1 MKILPDWLKNGY
13 LRLVQPV
20 ADWLI
25 RNRVSPNTLTTIGTA
40 CAVAGGVLYATGRIR
55 TGGVVLGLTGLFD
68 VLDGVV
74 ARRTNRTTVFG
85 AFYDS
90 TLDRIAD
97 GAVLGGL
104 AVFFAT
110 SPNYGSTTM
119 FVIALATLIG
129 SFVIPYARAR
139 AESLGMPG
147 KVGLLQRPERYVLLC
162 APMAIFGLSFGGAV
176 LNAVILFLFITAWI
190 TVGQRIS
197 AVYRATRPPQE
208 VHPPDGASVRGPAFV
223 RAAPSVLKGE
233 RTS

>member
-1 MKILPDWLKNGY
+1 MKILPDSLKNGY
-13 LRLVQPV
+13 LRLLQPV

-25 RNRVSPNTLTTIGTA
+25 RHGVSPNILTTVGTA
-40 CAVAGGVLYATGRIR
+40 FAVVGGALYATGHIR

-74 ARRTNRTTVFG
+74 ARRTDRSSVFG

-110 SPNYGSTTM
+110 NPVYGSTTM
-119 FVIALATLIG
+119 FVIALATLVG

-139 AESLGMPG
+139 AESLGLHG

-162 APMAIFGLSFGGAV
+162 VPMAFFGVSFGAV
-176 LNAVILFLFITAWI
+176 VLKAVIVFLFITAWI

-208 VHPPDGASVRGPAFV
+208 AQPVEGASLRGPAFAQ
-223 RAAPSVLKGE
+223 AAPSVLKGE
-233 RTS
+233 RSS